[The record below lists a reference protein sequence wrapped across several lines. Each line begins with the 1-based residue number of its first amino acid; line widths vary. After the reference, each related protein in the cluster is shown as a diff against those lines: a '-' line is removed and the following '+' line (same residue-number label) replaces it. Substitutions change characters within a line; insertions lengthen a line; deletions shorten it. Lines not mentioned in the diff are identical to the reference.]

1 MSCPWRQPGQRVGGT
16 PLGPKSRV
24 WQVHARD
31 RDLQGERSALEHSR
45 LARPSHL
52 HMLTHTCLAHAY
64 RQFLNHQSP
73 SHGNWVVT
81 SWVLLLPATHY
92 LCALC
97 FRVRERHTCNAPI
110 LDDILSTFMVSRDPL
125 PTHIGRLIRCQR
137 LLGCSRSSACAH
149 TFCITHFL

>member
-1 MSCPWRQPGQRVGGT
+1 MVCAVHDSLRPRLFSSDPGPVSCPWRQPGQRVGGT

-64 RQFLNHQSP
+64 RQFLNHQSRRM
-73 SHGNWVVT
+73 
-81 SWVLLLPATHY
+81 ATG
-92 LCALC
+92 
-97 FRVRERHTCNAPI
+97 P
-110 LDDILSTFMVSRDPL
+110 
-125 PTHIGRLIRCQR
+125 
-137 LLGCSRSSACAH
+137 
-149 TFCITHFL
+149 